1 MIGSFNVTF
10 ITGGCK
16 EGKDGNKY
24 YNISVMQDDEVL
36 KMPCTAEAFDFFK
49 DKKFKDVVISVNL
62 GEYAG
67 DKNYKCVGAVLLGNK

>member
-1 MIGSFNVTF
+1 MIGKYDVTY

-24 YNISVMQDDEVL
+24 YNVSVMQDDEVL
-36 KMPCTAEAFDFFK
+36 KMPCTAEAYEFLK
-49 DKKFKDVVISVNL
+49 DKKFKDVIIAVNL

-67 DKNYKCVGAVLLGNK
+67 DKNYKCVGAVLGNK